1 MGIDV
6 VAVHPSPVAS
16 NFFDKAHKLDALE
29 MAKKSAVSPNSV
41 RFILRSEYVSSF
53 HYFFFNLGSWKDAYV
68 CWQIP
73 YV

>member
-41 RFILRSEYVSSF
+41 CIVLCGQWSS
-53 HYFFFNLGSWKDAYV
+53 N
-68 CWQIP
+68 P
-73 YV
+73 